1 MDKHSRCMLWAV
13 VAVLLVRL
21 VLAAFLPM
29 MDTTE
34 PRYAEIS
41 RLMVERQDWVTPW
54 FDEQTPFWGKPPLSI
69 WAQAVAIHWFGAN
82 DLAPRLP
89 SWLLAFVLAAM
100 TAQLASR
107 RSGRPAGPWAAIML
121 VTMALPFTAAGA
133 VMTDM
138 FLALGVMLSLT
149 AFSMVLMGARALW
162 RWLFFIGLA
171 VSMLAK
177 GPVGVVLTG
186 IPVGFW
192 FLVAGG
198 WRQVWGVLPWIR
210 GTLLTVALT
219 LPWYLAAEARTP
231 GFLDYFFIGEHVRRF
246 TDAGWAGDLYGRA
259 HEQPR
264 GMIWL
269 YWLAASFPW
278 GLVLIWQACRKLSG
292 STRAVPQ
299 RDPVTVLLIGWLL
312 APMLLFTLAGNILW
326 TYVLPGLP
334 ALAVLLAPAM
344 SALRVTLRRVLLWLV
359 PMLALAGFVVV
370 MHDPAHWRSER
381 TNLDVII
388 SHQGSLSDVSYL
400 RDVPFSARYYGAG
413 SPRALPDGE
422 ALEWWRACPATC
434 YLVVPRRERNRWLQ
448 LAGQNATELSRSGS
462 HVVLVRG
469 VTDTIE

>member
-1 MDKHSRCMLWAV
+1 
-13 VAVLLVRL
+13 
-21 VLAAFLPM
+21 
-29 MDTTE
+29 
-34 PRYAEIS
+34 
-41 RLMVERQDWVTPW
+41 DWVTPW

-246 TDAGWAGDLYGRA
+246 TDA
-259 HEQPR
+259 
-264 GMIWL
+264 
-269 YWLAASFPW
+269 
-278 GLVLIWQACRKLSG
+278 
-292 STRAVPQ
+292 
-299 RDPVTVLLIGWLL
+299 
-312 APMLLFTLAGNILW
+312 
-326 TYVLPGLP
+326 
-334 ALAVLLAPAM
+334 
-344 SALRVTLRRVLLWLV
+344 
-359 PMLALAGFVVV
+359 
-370 MHDPAHWRSER
+370 
-381 TNLDVII
+381 
-388 SHQGSLSDVSYL
+388 
-400 RDVPFSARYYGAG
+400 
-413 SPRALPDGE
+413 
-422 ALEWWRACPATC
+422 
-434 YLVVPRRERNRWLQ
+434 
-448 LAGQNATELSRSGS
+448 
-462 HVVLVRG
+462 
-469 VTDTIE
+469 